1 VLTLATAAGL
11 LLQALV
17 LSAGCGASDDRD
29 SWEPDAI
36 PPGGS
41 ETGAGDGS
49 PGDDGGDDT
58 PDEGDDDGGAP
69 PDAGPGDDTSDPGD
83 TDEPGDGDEPPPDDD
98 GEGLP
103 TLPWNCEGFQ
113 PNYPDERPYHTAKE
127 LCAWINN
134 CRSAYSF
141 HSRYPCGGPEVYP
154 GEVTPA
160 ATWPIELAW
169 DSAAAAEAQ
178 AEADALAAGGS
189 PRGRLRDSPL
199 DQCAD
204 HGDYRL
210 WFDSIDDQTET
221 ISRPYVVT
229 ARDNDIS
236 WTNRCSALG
245 KGFAFFRLGLAYVD
259 DCGDPTITRFG
270 CGLAEADD
278 GDQWAVIW
286 FVS

>member
-1 VLTLATAAGL
+1 MLTLATASGF

-17 LSAGCGASDDRD
+17 SSAGCGASDDRD
-29 SWEPDAI
+29 SWDLDAF

-41 ETGAGDGS
+41 ETDAADGS
-49 PGDDGGDDT
+49 PADDGGEDTSGDDGGDGEAS
-58 PDEGDDDGGAP
+58 PDVG
-69 PDAGPGDDTSDPGD
+69 PDDDTSEPNG
-83 TDEPGDGDEPPPDDD
+83 TDEPGGDDDPPPDD

-103 TLPWNCEGFQ
+103 TLPWNCESFQ

-169 DSAAAAEAQ
+169 DAAAAADAQ
-178 AEADALAAGGS
+178 AEADALAAGGAPS
-189 PRGRLRDSPL
+189 GRMRDNPL
-199 DQCAD
+199 DQCAQY
-204 HGDYRL
+204 GDYRL
-210 WFDSIDDQTET
+210 WLDSIDEETAT
-221 ISRPYVVT
+221 ISRPYTVT

-236 WTNRCSALG
+236 WPTNCSALG

-259 DCGDPTITRFG
+259 DCGDPIMSKFG

-278 GDQWAVIW
+278 GDQWAVIR
-286 FVS
+286 FVP